1 MPYGVATWW
10 KFKRSLVKDNIVFR
24 NVLFCFFLQNVFV
37 QFQNWSL
44 NPGKEKA
51 STHGKRFLSPS
62 PLAPQRTLRC
72 KEHRCH
78 WRKRRRLKKCR
89 IFSTTGHHSWVPMLL
104 KNLHWFRSHSSP
116 NSWHWRMQRIWAL
129 GFRSSRFL
137 QALRPV
143 VLQVCLCLVA
153 PKKRLMMHCHG
164 WQKRRM
170 HVTWFFL
177 FIFQNFHYVIWIVS
191 QKKQLVDTQWNSK
204 AARLWKS
211 LLAQRLKLWRHS
223 SVAKLI
229 WSCSIKVSSKTWS
242 WRMKRPVYSIWK
254 MLWIRLLVAW

>member
-1 MPYGVATWW
+1 MPSVVATWW
-10 KFKRSLVKDNIVFR
+10 KFKRSLVKHNALCSEMF
-24 NVLFCFFLQNVFV
+24 FFFLQNVFV
-37 QFQNWSL
+37 QFQNRSL

-62 PLAPQRTLRC
+62 LLAPQRTLRC
-72 KEHRCH
+72 KEHRWP

-89 IFSTTGHHSWVPMLL
+89 IFSTTGHHSWVPML
-104 KNLHWFRSHSSP
+104 SP

-177 FIFQNFHYVIWIVS
+177 FIFKNFHYMI
-191 QKKQLVDTQWNSK
+191 
-204 AARLWKS
+204 
-211 LLAQRLKLWRHS
+211 
-223 SVAKLI
+223 
-229 WSCSIKVSSKTWS
+229 
-242 WRMKRPVYSIWK
+242 
-254 MLWIRLLVAW
+254 